1 MQPRS
6 LEATCEYKNSADSGG
21 RGDRGP
27 VAFAPAP
34 ASAVAPSPA
43 AELEAL
49 LRKRL
54 RFAAFLFYGL
64 SLAWQSWVYLAKE
77 RLTTVDVFL
86 LGHLALVFLV
96 AALVTRTLGKRG
108 PFSVG
113 RLRALEAVLFA
124 AVLTRNLARVLWY
137 TPAESFWSHAFGL
150 LESGQNELAR
160 VLLGGVT
167 AGFLMP
173 WLILI
178 IVYGVLIPNTGRRCA
193 LVVGTL
199 ALTALLIWA
208 GIGLWAGVPA
218 RLWLDVFWLYP
229 SLTLATVAALSA
241 YASHRIDQ
249 YRRQAWEARKL
260 GQYQLKRLLGKGGMG
275 EVYLAEHVLLR
286 RPCAVKLI
294 RPERA
299 GDAATLARFER
310 EVRLTAA
317 LTHPNTVQVFDYGR
331 SADGTFY
338 YAMEYLPGPTLE
350 ELVRRDGP
358 LPGPRAIHF
367 LRQVCGALGEA
378 HRVGLIHRDI
388 KPSNVMVCER
398 GGIPDVAKL
407 LDFGLVRA
415 QAVSAAE
422 GNLTQEGGIPGTP
435 AYMSPEQAAGRED
448 LDGRSDIYSLGAVAY
463 YLLTG
468 RPPFAERSA
477 VQMLAAHLYEAP
489 APPTTHRPDLPA
501 ALQEVVLRCLAKNPA
516 ERFANVYALIDE
528 FDACCIGRQRSVG
541 AAAGGRSAQ
550 SGTEGEGNPA
560 EQPDIQAGRTRFMA
574 SMSIGRTAESEE
586 FLLPHA

>member
-6 LEATCEYKNSADSGG
+6 LEATCDYENSAEPGG
-21 RGDRGP
+21 MGDRGP
-27 VAFAPAP
+27 VAFAL
-34 ASAVAPSPA
+34 ASASPTA
-43 AELEAL
+43 DLQTL

-54 RFAAFLFYGL
+54 RFAAFLFAGLYGF
-64 SLAWQSWVYLAKE
+64 SLAWQFWVYLAKE
-77 RLTTVDVFL
+77 RLTTVDLFL

-96 AALVTRTLGKRG
+96 AVLVAWTLGKLG

-113 RLRALEAVLFA
+113 RLRALEAVLFG
-124 AVLTRNLARVLWY
+124 AVLTRNLARVLWF
-137 TPAESFWSHAFGL
+137 TPGESFWSHAFGL
-150 LESGQNELAR
+150 LESGQNEWAR
-160 VLLGGVT
+160 DLLGGVT

-173 WLILI
+173 WVILILA
-178 IVYGVLIPNTGRRCA
+178 YGVLIPNTGRRCA

-218 RLWLDVFWLYP
+218 RLWGDVFLLYCL
-229 SLTLATVAALSA
+229 LTLATVAALSA
-241 YASHRIDQ
+241 YASHRIEQ
-249 YRRQAWEARKL
+249 YRRQAWEARQL

-317 LTHPNTVQVFDYGR
+317 LTHPNTVQVFDYGHT
-331 SADGTFY
+331 ADGTFY
-338 YAMEYLPGPTLE
+338 YAMEYLPGLTLE
-350 ELVRRDGP
+350 ELVKRDGP
-358 LPGPRAIHF
+358 LPGPRAIHL

-415 QAVSAAE
+415 QVVGAAD
-422 GNLTQEGGIPGTP
+422 GNLTQEGAIPGTP

-489 APPTTHRPDLPA
+489 APLTTHRPDLPA

-516 ERFANVYALIDE
+516 ERFADVCALIDE
-528 FDACCIGRQRSVG
+528 LDACSIGRQRSVE
-541 AAAGGRSAQ
+541 AAAGWRSAR
-550 SGTEGEGNPA
+550 SATEGEGNPS
-560 EQPDIQAGRTRFMA
+560 EQPDIKAGRTAGMGVSA
-574 SMSIGRTAESEE
+574 KKE
-586 FLLPHA
+586 

>member
-1 MQPRS
+1 M
-6 LEATCEYKNSADSGG
+6 
-21 RGDRGP
+21 GDGGP
-27 VAFAPAP
+27 VAFGPP
-34 ASAVAPSPA
+34 SASPTAD
-43 AELEAL
+43 LQTL

-54 RFAAFLFYGL
+54 RFAAFLFAGLYGF
-64 SLAWQSWVYLAKE
+64 SLVWQSWVYLAKE

-96 AALVTRTLGKRG
+96 AVLVAWALGKLG

-113 RLRALEAVLFA
+113 RLRALEAVLFG

-137 TPAESFWSHAFGL
+137 TPGEPFWSHAFAL
-150 LESGQNELAR
+150 LESGQHELAR
-160 VLLGGVT
+160 ALLGGET

-173 WLILI
+173 WVILILA
-178 IVYGVLIPNTGRRCA
+178 YGVLIPNTGRRCA
-193 LVVGTL
+193 MVVGTL

-218 RLWLDVFWLYP
+218 RLWGDLFLLYCL
-229 SLTLATVAALSA
+229 LTLGTVAALSA
-241 YASHRIDQ
+241 YASHRIEL
-249 YRRQAWEARKL
+249 YRRQAWSARQL
-260 GQYQLKRLLGKGGMG
+260 GQYQLKRLLGQGGMG

-317 LTHPNTVQVFDYGR
+317 LTHPNTVQVFDYGHT
-331 SADGTFY
+331 AGGTFY
-338 YAMEYLPGPTLE
+338 YAMEYLPGLTLE
-350 ELVRRDGP
+350 ELVKRDGA

-388 KPSNVMVCER
+388 KPSNVMVCDR

-415 QAVSAAE
+415 QVVGAAD
-422 GNLTQEGGIPGTP
+422 GNLTQEGAIPGTP

-477 VQMLAAHLYEAP
+477 VQMLAAHMYEAP
-489 APPTTHRPDLPA
+489 APLMTHRPDLPA
-501 ALQEVVLRCLAKNPA
+501 ALQEVVLRCLAKDPA
-516 ERFANVYALIDE
+516 ERFADVCALIDE
-528 FDACCIGRQRSVG
+528 LDACSIGRQGSVE
-541 AAAGGRSAQ
+541 AAAGGRSAR
-550 SGTEGEGNPA
+550 SATGGEGNPS
-560 EQPDIQAGRTRFMA
+560 EQPDIK
-574 SMSIGRTAESEE
+574 AEPS
-586 FLLPHA
+586 